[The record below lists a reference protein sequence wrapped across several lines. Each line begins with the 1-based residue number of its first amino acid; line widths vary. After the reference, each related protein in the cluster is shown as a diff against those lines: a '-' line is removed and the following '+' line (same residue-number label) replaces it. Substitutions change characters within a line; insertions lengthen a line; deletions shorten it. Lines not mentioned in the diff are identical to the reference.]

1 MASFLILLYIRIYIL
16 IYTQEILRRETGR
29 AAIRD
34 LYEETKIPSG
44 KENPKSLRK
53 LYLSTGIGIESN
65 ISLLVEQAME
75 RMMEQ
80 EQFSVGWE
88 EQ

>member
-1 MASFLILLYIRIYIL
+1 MIRNL
-16 IYTQEILRRETGR
+16 CEAAKVPREKG
-29 AAIRD
+29 
-34 LYEETKIPSG
+34 
-44 KENPKSLRK
+44 NPKCLRK
-53 LYLSTGIGIESN
+53 LYLSTKAGIESN

-88 EQ
+88 EA